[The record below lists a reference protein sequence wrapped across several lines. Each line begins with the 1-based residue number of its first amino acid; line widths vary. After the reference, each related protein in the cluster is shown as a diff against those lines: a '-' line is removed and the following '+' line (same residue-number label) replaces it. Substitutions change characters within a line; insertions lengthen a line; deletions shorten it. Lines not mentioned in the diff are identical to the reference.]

1 MKSVNNLM
9 KSIFFLPFF
18 ILILSACKVT
28 HPADMIL
35 LNGKIVTVDDNF
47 RIVEAVAITQDMI
60 IDAGSSSRIKKFS
73 GKNTKIIDLKGKT
86 VIPGLNESH
95 LHPELAFL
103 SEIDEEIP
111 DVHSIAELLDWIKEQ
126 TTIKEKDQWIIF
138 PKFFATRLLEL
149 RSPTLTEMDEVAPF
163 HPVFLDGT
171 YGGMINSAAM
181 KASGISKATNHPGL
195 LRDENTGMLTGFI
208 RASAFRLLKRPT
220 PRVLTYQEKL
230 SALEAM
236 LGRYNRYGITSLCQ
250 GSDDPETTQMY
261 NDLIRNK
268 KLTVRIYQNIMLRMG
283 GDSITKENVS
293 ARLKNLGYKTGDG
306 DEWLRAGPLK
316 IILDGGILTGTA
328 YMREPWGDKAQAI
341 FGIEDPSYRGVL
353 NYSREQLLSIV
364 SAANELNWSFTAHST
379 GGGGVD
385 LLLDVYEEINKSK
398 SIKNKRFSI
407 IHGNFYTQDA
417 IKKMKELEVYANSQP
432 AWFYKDA
439 DAMLQILGEEK
450 IRTFHPYR
458 SLFDAGVM
466 VNGGSDHMVKWD
478 ANASINPYN
487 PFLGMWSAITRKTER
502 GTVIEPQQAITR
514 EEALKM
520 YTINNAFASSE
531 ELLKGSIEGGKLA
544 DLVILTDDIL
554 TCPVDNIKEIESEA
568 TIVGGKVVY
577 SKGNIIN

>member
-60 IDAGSSSRIKKFS
+60 IDVGSSSRIKKFS

-236 LGRYNRYGITSLCQ
+236 LERYNRYGITSLCQ

-544 DLVILTDDIL
+544 DMVILTDDIL